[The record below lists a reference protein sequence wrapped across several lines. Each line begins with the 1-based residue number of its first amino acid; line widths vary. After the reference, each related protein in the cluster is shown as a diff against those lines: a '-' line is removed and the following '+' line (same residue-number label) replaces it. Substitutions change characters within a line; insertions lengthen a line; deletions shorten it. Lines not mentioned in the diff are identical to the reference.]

1 MGRGSINIGPLHGAE
16 GRGLRRLMLRLPG
29 LRGKL
34 QLLAAKSVPVGN
46 LLEAYEDA
54 SVALNQ
60 LRAAPGEDNCPLVKE
75 YDSICA
81 EIEAEIIQYC
91 LEKRA

>member
-1 MGRGSINIGPLHGAE
+1 MGRESINIGPLHGAG

-34 QLLAAKSVPVGN
+34 QSLAAKSVPVGN

-81 EIEAEIIQYC
+81 EIEAEIIEYC